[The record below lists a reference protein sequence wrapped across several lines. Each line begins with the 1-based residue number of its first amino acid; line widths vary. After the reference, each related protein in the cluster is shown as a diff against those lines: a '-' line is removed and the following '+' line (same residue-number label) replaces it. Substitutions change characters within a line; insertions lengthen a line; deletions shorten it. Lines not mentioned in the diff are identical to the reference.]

1 MNLMY
6 RNYRHVN
13 SVQEL
18 ADLSLYSSSGFK
30 KQFYRVFG
38 HSPSSWLR
46 DRKSALILQDLNSS
60 SLRIKEIADKYNF
73 SSVSS
78 FSTFCRK
85 NFGSPPGKIR
95 SGKTG
100 KTGLCKKG

>member
-1 MNLMY
+1 MDLMY
-6 RNYRHVN
+6 RNYRHIT

-38 HSPSSWLR
+38 NSPSVWLR
-46 DRKSALILQDLNSS
+46 NRKSALIYQDLNGSGLS
-60 SLRIKEIADKYNF
+60 IKEIADKYHF

-95 SGKTG
+95 SGKSVRPWPT
-100 KTGLCKKG
+100 KKG